1 VEAVGL
7 RGYFLVRWA
16 QSAVTAF
23 LVISF
28 NFFLFRVLPGDP
40 VRLLTREWLFD
51 PETRLGLLRLYG
63 LDKPLYMQYLIYIW
77 NIFRGDWGLSFVY
90 RVNVLNLVLERL
102 LNTVLLVGPA
112 LVLAIVVGVGLGLLC
127 ASKGGKV
134 DATGLAFSA
143 LSWAA
148 PTFWVGMILLMA
160 FSVILRLFPISGMTT
175 MGVTYASS
183 VDRVLDMVSHMILPL
198 ATLILVL
205 LGEYALIMRE
215 SVIGVLGEDYIL
227 TAKAKGASRSRILRR
242 YVLPNSILPIISII
256 AIRMG
261 LVVSG
266 TIQVETVFGWPGMG
280 LLIFDSLLM
289 RDYPVLQGI
298 FLLVCLVVIFANLA
312 ADLLYAY
319 VDPRVKY

>member
-7 RGYFLVRWA
+7 RAYLIARSV

-40 VRLLTREWLFD
+40 VQLLTREWLFD
-51 PETRLGLLRLYG
+51 PESRLALLRLYG
-63 LDKPLYMQYLIYIW
+63 LDKPLYMQYFIYIW

-90 RVNVLNLVLERL
+90 RVNVLNLVIERL
-102 LNTVLLVGPA
+102 LNTALLVGPA
-112 LVLAIVVGVGLGLLC
+112 LVLAIVVGVGLGILS

-134 DATGLAFSA
+134 DAACLSFSA

-148 PTFWVGMILLMA
+148 PTFWVGMILLMV
-160 FSVILRLFPISGMTT
+160 FSVMLRLFPISGMTT
-175 MGVTYASS
+175 AGVTYASS
-183 VDRVLDMVSHMILPL
+183 VDRVLDMVPHMILPL
-198 ATLILVL
+198 ATLMLVL
-205 LGEYALIMRE
+205 LGEYAFIMRE
-215 SVIGVLGEDYIL
+215 SVMGVLGEDYIL

-242 YVLPNSILPIISII
+242 YVLPNSILPIISLI

-261 LVVSG
+261 LVVAG
-266 TIQVETVFGWPGMG
+266 TIQVETIFGWPGMG

-298 FLLVCLVVIFANLA
+298 FLLVCLVVIFANLV

>member
-1 VEAVGL
+1 MGL

>member
-1 VEAVGL
+1 VGL